1 MDVAFLFK
9 FTITSN
15 FQPMHMLQK
24 TIITL
29 SFTALLLLGCAK
41 NDNFSL
47 PTLDCVTPTFEPNTT
62 LEQLKLQA
70 DATIQQYPSQTNDVL
85 TGVVISSDQGGNFY
99 NKLYLVDEITQV
111 PAVLN
116 LEMGASFTAF
126 PPGTKIAIAL
136 RGLYYSYAFDKLNI
150 GGGIYTSSAGKKY
163 IGSLAKNAIN
173 TTIQKYCEPLN
184 LDAYTTKLS
193 LATLKQEIESYT
205 GRLVLLE
212 NVQFDRKLVGKTLYD
227 PKEVDAQGYTLRKI
241 VDQKGNSLYIRTGK
255 LTKDFAD
262 YVIPAQSGTII
273 GIADVFSKQ
282 IQFYPRVLEDFNFD
296 QSPFE
301 AGTTDSE
308 DTEEEEDIEEPVH
321 ILVEPGQSLVF
332 PGADFENW
340 EQFLGVLKRP
350 GLKFATQAIE
360 EGWNNSTGL
369 AFRGSPTKTE
379 NAFTITQVQVPSNA
393 TAISFLL
400 KGTANAKS
408 LSIYLYQA
416 DGAYVAFNLE
426 HLTTSKIVQ
435 PTSFTNQQGNVNKY
449 KGTIDTQGEWI
460 KIILPL
466 QDVRYNTTG
475 EGDFLTFR
483 FGGKTATIPSDYNL
497 ILDEVRFEEEPL
509 SE

>member
-1 MDVAFLFK
+1 MQ
-9 FTITSN
+9 I
-15 FQPMHMLQK
+15 LQRK
-24 TIITL
+24 IITF
-29 SFTALLLLGCAK
+29 SFIVLLLVGCAK
-41 NDNFSL
+41 SDNFSL
-47 PTLDCVTPTFEPNTT
+47 PTLDCLAPTLTPNTT
-62 LEQLKLQA
+62 LEQLQLQA
-70 DATIQQYPSQTNDVL
+70 DATIQLYPGQANDVL

-99 NKLYLVDEITQV
+99 NKLHLVDEITQV
-111 PAVLN
+111 PAIVN
-116 LEMGASFTAF
+116 LEMGASYTAF
-126 PPGTKIAIAL
+126 PPGTKVAISL
-136 RGLYYSYAFDKLNI
+136 SGLYYSNAFGKLNI
-150 GGGIYTSSAGKKY
+150 GGGIYTSSTGKKY

-193 LATLKQEIESYT
+193 LATLKQEIETYT
-205 GRLVLLE
+205 SRLVLLE

-227 PKEVDAQGYTLRKI
+227 PKEVDAQGYTLRKM
-241 VDQKGNSLYIRTGK
+241 VDQNGNSIYIRTGK
-255 LTKDFAD
+255 LTKDFVD

-296 QSPFE
+296 QPPFE
-301 AGTTDSE
+301 AET
-308 DTEEEEDIEEPVH
+308 TEEEEEEQGSLLIV
-321 ILVEPGQSLVF
+321 VEPGQTLVF

-350 GLKFATQAIE
+350 GLKFATQVME

-369 AFRGSPTKTE
+369 AFRGAPTKTE
-379 NAFTITQVQVPSNA
+379 NAFTIAQVQVPSNA

-426 HLTTSKIVQ
+426 NVTTSKIVS
-435 PTSFTNQQGNVNKY
+435 PTSITNQQGNVNKY
-449 KGTIDTQGEWI
+449 KGTIDTQGEWV

-466 QDVRYNTTG
+466 QGVRYNTTG

-483 FGGKTATIPSDYNL
+483 FGGKTATIPSTYNL
-497 ILDEVRFEEEPL
+497 VLDEIRFEESSME
-509 SE
+509 